1 MIAELKIYEDCSSKE
16 PTKVY
21 PLYQITTRVSK
32 QMADFKDKYDN
43 NFKPTADDYEEVMND
58 LDDLI
63 RKVFPKITDEELE
76 DTSLENKMEF
86 VWAVVNHFNGIA
98 NKTLKNS

>member
-1 MIAELKIYEDCSSKE
+1 MIAELKIYEDCSNPE
-16 PTKVY
+16 PTKTY

-43 NFKPTADDYEEVMND
+43 FKATADDYDEVMND
-58 LDDLI
+58 LNDLI

-76 DTSLENKMEF
+76 NTSLENKMEF
-86 VWAVVNHFNGIA
+86 VWATVHHFNGIA
-98 NKTLKNS
+98 NKTLKN

>member
-1 MIAELKIYEDCSSKE
+1 MIAELKIFEDCSSKE
-16 PTKVY
+16 PTKTF

-43 NFKPTADDYEEVMND
+43 FKPTSDDYEEVMND

-63 RKVFPKITDEELE
+63 RKVFPKITDDEL
-76 DTSLENKMEF
+76 DNVPLDNKMEF
-86 VWAVVNHFNGIA
+86 VWAVVNHFNSIA
-98 NKTLKNS
+98 NRTLKN